1 MVCLI
6 YRRSSLRLES
16 CERPDSIESDPSV
29 LSRNEQVGFWRIG
42 SFSETAAQRWRC
54 VECDGGSGRES
65 GHVILG
71 HAVTQ
76 GVPGD
81 FKEPAGFGDVP
92 A

>member
-1 MVCLI
+1 MACLI
-6 YRRSSLRLES
+6 YRRSGLRLES
-16 CERPDSIESDPSV
+16 CERPDSIESDPPV

-42 SFSETAAQRWRC
+42 PFSETVAQRWRC
-54 VECDGGSGRES
+54 VECDSGNGRES
-65 GHVILG
+65 GHTILG

-76 GVPGD
+76 CVPGD